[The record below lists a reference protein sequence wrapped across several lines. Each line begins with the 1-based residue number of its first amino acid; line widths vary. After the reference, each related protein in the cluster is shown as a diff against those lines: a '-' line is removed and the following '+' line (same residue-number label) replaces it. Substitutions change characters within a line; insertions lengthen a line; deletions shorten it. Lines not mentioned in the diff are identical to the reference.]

1 MQFFGCTTATEW
13 KSKLSFSGF
22 AVLLKENTLKP
33 QSSKLKTVQ
42 SKSLKST
49 ADRWLNSSRRGRSLG
64 NDQGRVEASSGN
76 PSGHIR
82 STCWATS
89 VRNWDRNFDRK
100 PVIFETLAPFRDLPD
115 VFAVRHRLVADIR
128 ATGKPWSKPVRRSA
142 RSIRHGISGIARET
156 HRQLPGKESS
166 ECGRQVA
173 PVAGTSRCR
182 ITQ

>member
-1 MQFFGCTTATEW
+1 MFRPHQSVASRYHLPTDLEPTYNQN
-13 KSKLSFSGF
+13 
-22 AVLLKENTLKP
+22 LLNL
-33 QSSKLKTVQ
+33 QSIAGSIRH
-42 SKSLKST
+42 
-49 ADRWLNSSRRGRSLG
+49 DE
-64 NDQGRVEASSGN
+64 VEASEITKKEFKLSSEN

-128 ATGKPWSKPVRRSA
+128 ATGKPGSKPVRRSA
-142 RSIRHGISGIARET
+142 RSIRHGISGIARKT
-156 HRQLPGKESS
+156 HRRLSGEKSS

-173 PVAGTSRCR
+173 PVAGPSRCR
-182 ITQ
+182 IAQ